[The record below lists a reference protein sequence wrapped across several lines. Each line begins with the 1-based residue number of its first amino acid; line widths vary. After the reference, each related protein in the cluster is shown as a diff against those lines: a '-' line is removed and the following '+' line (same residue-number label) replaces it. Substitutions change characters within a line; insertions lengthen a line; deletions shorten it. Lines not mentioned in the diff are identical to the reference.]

1 MHQLCL
7 TSEYPKPRRNKSH
20 ELYKSALNFY
30 TDSSG
35 AAYQPGYFFSSDSL
49 SLTSFRKSNPGFS
62 PRLPKT
68 IFNKLLYNLRYHRVT
83 EICCSIFAVSQ

>member
-1 MHQLCL
+1 MPGSHETHELAP
-7 TSEYPKPRRNKSH
+7 SRR

-49 SLTSFRKSNPGFS
+49 SLTSLRKSNPGFS

-68 IFNKLLYNLRYHRVT
+68 IFNELLYKINLHDRFVNLINI
-83 EICCSIFAVSQ
+83 IC